1 MIQSNK
7 KIMDKLLQ
15 KQVTLKKRICGTF
28 FARNITNSMSSSS
41 DGSQVMENNI
51 ENNNNN
57 LYTIDFRSDT
67 VTKPTKQMREAM
79 ANAIVGDDVF
89 GDDPTVK
96 LLEDR
101 TAALLGKEAA
111 IFTPSGV
118 MANQIAL
125 GIHCSRPGTAT
136 ICGTK
141 SHIYCYETGGA
152 SQLWGITL
160 DTIENEKNGQLS
172 LSKIEEHIREIDPH
186 QPLTTTIALEQTQ
199 NKCGGTTLGD
209 TIDEVQNYMS
219 AVKDICNE
227 YGFRFHVDGARIL
240 NAAVKLSVNPK
251 ELVLPCDTVSMCLS
265 KGVGAPVGSILA
277 GSYEMIE
284 EGKRMRKLL
293 GGGLRQSG
301 VLCSA
306 ALVGL
311 DLYEDQFSNDHVN
324 AYKLAIGLNSI
335 DGIDVD
341 MDMVQTN
348 LVFANISKDCID
360 TDFLKDKLLDEC
372 NILIAGD
379 KYNGKHPTTQNVRFV
394 THRGIR
400 NEDIDAVVDKIKSLV

>member
-1 MIQSNK
+1 MNLP
-7 KIMDKLLQ
+7 M
-15 KQVTLKKRICGTF
+15 KRISRATHRLKTNKCKTISTTTNNE
-28 FARNITNSMSSSS
+28 NI
-41 DGSQVMENNI
+41 
-51 ENNNNN
+51 
-57 LYTIDFRSDT
+57 IDFRSDT
-67 VTKPTKQMREAM
+67 VTKPTNEMRNAM
-79 ANAIVGDDVF
+79 ANAVVGDDVF

-96 LLEDR
+96 LLEER
-101 TAALLGKEAA
+101 SAALLGKEAA

-172 LSKIEEHIREIDPH
+172 IPNIKAHIREIDPH

-209 TIDEVQNYMS
+209 SIGEVSSYMNK
-219 AVKDICNE
+219 VKDVCDQ
-227 YGFRFHVDGARIL
+227 YGFKFHVDGARIL
-240 NAAVKLSVNPK
+240 NAAVKLSVSPK

-277 GSYEMIE
+277 GSCEMIE
-284 EGKRMRKLL
+284 EGRRMRKLL

-301 VLCSA
+301 VLCAA

-311 DLYEDQFSNDHVN
+311 DLYQEQFTSDHSN
-324 AYKLAIGLNSI
+324 AFKLANALNDI
-335 DGIDVD
+335 DGFHIDI
-341 MDMVQTN
+341 DMVQTN
-348 LVFANISKDCID
+348 LVFVDISKDCVD
-360 TDFLKDKLLDEC
+360 VNFLKEELYTKY
-372 NILIAGD
+372 NISIAGD
-379 KYNGKHPTTQNVRFV
+379 KYGGMHPTIQNVRFV
-394 THRGIR
+394 THRGIS
-400 NEDIDAVVDKIKSLV
+400 NNDIDYFIENINKILSM